1 MKHDILEDNWY
12 IYPRIDTQS
21 LIANLYGPVNK
32 KSFKNTGINLKDA
45 SDLLRLLFLLEN
57 NFLDD
62 PYDVLIAKSFISEL
76 NLLNGRDGNK
86 RDFFTVPALWNL
98 ELALILSHSIVPSF
112 NSDID
117 DQLDKEDRG
126 HIHPLKEK
134 FLVFHQD
141 LVGCFPMSLLNQR
154 NNFSV
159 DNETS
164 FVLGALESLY
174 RALQIRY
181 TLTYSSQSITIS
193 DLAFIARSAST
204 KRILN
209 ELSPSYKG
217 RTVLERSDTKA
228 SITRESA
235 IAWLTSRE
243 KTTLGLQVIYENDEE
258 HFFDRTKKGLND
270 LGVRRPHDE
279 DDLDR
284 QTIDKK
290 A

>member
-45 SDLLRLLFLLEN
+45 SDLLRLLFLLKN
-57 NFLDD
+57 DFLDN
-62 PYDVLIAKSFISEL
+62 PYDVHIAKSFISDL
-76 NLLNGRDGNK
+76 NLMNRKDGNK
-86 RDFFTVPALWNL
+86 RHFFTVPALWNL
-98 ELALILSHSIVPSF
+98 ELALTLSHSIVPSF

-126 HIHPLKEK
+126 YIHPLKEK
-134 FLVFHQD
+134 FLAFHQD

-159 DNETS
+159 DNDTS

-217 RTVLERSDTKA
+217 RTVLERCHTKA

-243 KTTLGLQVIYENDEE
+243 KTTLGLQAINEHDENDI
-258 HFFDRTKKGLND
+258 FDRTKERLNV
-270 LGVRRPHDE
+270 LEVRRPHDE

-284 QTIDKK
+284 QTIDEK

>member
-1 MKHDILEDNWY
+1 LKHDILEDNWY
-12 IYPRIDTQS
+12 IYPRIDAQS

-32 KSFKNTGINLKDA
+32 KSFRKPDINLKDA
-45 SDLLRLLFLLEN
+45 SDLLRLLFMWEKD
-57 NFLDD
+57 FLDD
-62 PYDVLIAKSFISEL
+62 PFDMHLANSFISEL
-76 NLLNGRDGNK
+76 NLLNHRDGNK
-86 RDFFTVPALWNL
+86 RHFFTVPALWNL
-98 ELALILSHSIVPSF
+98 ELALILSHSIVPFS
-112 NSDID
+112 NWDIHD
-117 DQLDKEDRG
+117 RLDKEDRG
-126 HIHPLKEK
+126 YIHPLKEK
-134 FLVFHQD
+134 FLGFHQD

-159 DNETS
+159 DNNIS
-164 FVLGALESLY
+164 LVLGALDSLY
-174 RALQIRY
+174 RALEIRY

-243 KTTLGLQVIYENDEE
+243 KTTLGLQVISEHDEK